1 MTRAAMERGKR
12 AEQAVCRLIEEHTGW
27 KVRRRLSGRVDDVGD
42 LEGVPETC
50 VQIKSYQN
58 IALGMAEGLKE
69 LPAQTAA
76 AGATYGVLFLKRR
89 GPNWAV
95 VMSPETFFA
104 LLREATA

>member
-1 MTRAAMERGKR
+1 MNAAVERGKR
-12 AEQAVCRLIEEHTGW
+12 AEREVMALIERETGW
-27 KVRRRLSGRVDDVGD
+27 KVRRRLAGRVDDVGD

-50 VQIKSYQN
+50 VQIKSYAD
-58 IALGMAEGLKE
+58 ITRGLREGLAE
-69 LPAQTAA
+69 LPAQTAE

-95 VMSPETFFA
+95 CMSPETFFA